1 MARRTW
7 LALGAAVVLTAPLAC
22 SSDDDAK
29 VSTDGDRNEEARD
42 SEGGP
47 ERDREGGSGGATASF
62 MAKVAENTAETPAYE
77 LSMVMEAVDIP
88 DLPAGVMVTI
98 DGAFAS
104 DGSKAEMTMD
114 MSPMFEA
121 MAGEMSDEESE
132 MMEGLLGGLAEPTE
146 IVVDGD
152 TTYMKGGV
160 FGALFG
166 AETEWIS
173 TPTESSGGDPTGGFG
188 DPGEFLQ
195 LLEGAGEVTEEGSE
209 DIDGVETTHYSVEVD
224 LEDLAASAGEEAE
237 MPEIPGL
244 DGVEVTIDV
253 WVDEDS
259 ELVRRMAFEIDGSAL
274 GGTAGADLSGSMLL
288 TMDIEPLD
296 DFDVEVPDPS
306 EVTEMD
312 MDDLLGGSFGGLGN

>member
-7 LALGAAVVLTAPLAC
+7 LALGAALALTAPMAC
-22 SSDDDAK
+22 SSDDDAE
-29 VSTDGDRNEEARD
+29 VSTDRDRTGQEGD
-42 SEGGP
+42 SERDGG
-47 ERDREGGSGGATASF
+47 RESDGGASGANASF

-98 DGAFAS
+98 DGSFAG
-104 DGSKAEMTMD
+104 DGSKAAMTMD

-121 MAGEMSDEESE
+121 MAGEMGDEESE
-132 MMEGLLGGLAEPTE
+132 MMEGMLGGLAEPTE

-152 TTYMKGGV
+152 TTYLKGGV

-166 AETEWIS
+166 AETEWVS

-209 DIDGVETTHYSVEVD
+209 DIDGVATTHYSVEVD
-224 LEDLAASAGEEAE
+224 LEELAASAGDEAV
-237 MPEIPGL
+237 MPDIPGL

-253 WVDEDS
+253 WVDEDE

-288 TMDIEPLD
+288 TMDIVPID
-296 DFDVEVPDPS
+296 DFDVEAPDPS
-306 EVTEMD
+306 EVTELD